1 MKRTHRWAAMIAALM
16 LAAGLVLPT
25 IASAGEDSIL
35 YPGEKP
41 KKLVAPWSFG
51 DPTEPDNRAQRS
63 AGSLTFKLGAVRL
76 TLQNGRVLLWIVR
89 ESSRAGARNHTA

>member
-51 DPTEPDNRAQRS
+51 DPDTP
-63 AGSLTFKLGAVRL
+63 V
-76 TLQNGRVLLWIVR
+76 GR
-89 ESSRAGARNHTA
+89 SSRAPLIMLKSTGFVVLLPLSGRVVVVNRNLRSMTLDSRRR